1 MLSGA
6 LEQVKARGCFLAGSR
21 ATPGAT
27 RRAVSVRLPELPA
40 TARRIPWHNP
50 RTASLD
56 DPERQD
62 PDNRGSVRSLDG
74 DGHRDR
80 ERLLS
85 VGIAGRIRESGGSP
99 AGPFE
104 KIERTAQTVARIGRI
119 ATLSAAT
126 CRHARTARRAISAWQ
141 GSVRTYLGRAWSAS
155 RRSTS

>member
-1 MLSGA
+1 MRWGA
-6 LEQVKARGCFLAGSR
+6 RGEVKARGCFLAGSR
-21 ATPGAT
+21 ATPGST
-27 RRAVSVRLPELPA
+27 RSAVSVRLPEIRA

-50 RTASLD
+50 NTAPLD
-56 DPERQD
+56 DLERQD

-104 KIERTAQTVARIGRI
+104 KIYRPPQTVPRIGPI
-119 ATLSAAT
+119 PPLSAAT
-126 CRHARTARRAISAWQ
+126 SRHARTARRAISAWQ